1 MTPTSRKIADLTRT
15 AQALIRMAGNALNPR
30 ELHEYGF
37 AYKGIGRGTCG
48 SVRAQ
53 VLGAPLSRCAGRM
66 NTQRRMQ
73 NWNLELFR
81 LAWRLRIWR
90 ESLDFYEKF
99 GFKVIDG
106 GHLNEAFADSETEK
120 WRILQNESATIG
132 LFQGMF
138 DVNIL
143 TFNPKDLRP
152 IQASLKEQSVEFD
165 YEADMTTSGPCSA
178 SLKDP
183 DGNII
188 LLDQHY

>member
-1 MTPTSRKIADLTRT
+1 MELGTFSVSLTVKDMER
-15 AQALIRMAGNALNPR
+15 
-30 ELHEYGF
+30 
-37 AYKGIGRGTCG
+37 
-48 SVRAQ
+48 
-53 VLGAPLSRCAGRM
+53 
-66 NTQRRMQ
+66 
-73 NWNLELFR
+73 
-81 LAWRLRIWR
+81 
-90 ESLDFYEKF
+90 SLDFYEKF

-106 GHLNEAFADSETEK
+106 GHQNEAFADSETEK

-165 YEADMTTSGPCSA
+165 CEADMTTSGPCSA

>member
-1 MTPTSRKIADLTRT
+1 M
-15 AQALIRMAGNALNPR
+15 
-30 ELHEYGF
+30 EL
-37 AYKGIGRGTCG
+37 GTF
-48 SVRAQ
+48 SV
-53 VLGAPLSRCAGRM
+53 S
-66 NTQRRMQ
+66 
-73 NWNLELFR
+73 
-81 LAWRLRIWR
+81 LAVKDM
-90 ESLDFYEKF
+90 EKSLDFYEKF

-138 DVNIL
+138 DMNIL
-143 TFNPKDLRP
+143 TFNPKDLRT
-152 IQASLKEQSVEFD
+152 IQANLKEHNLEFD

>member
-1 MTPTSRKIADLTRT
+1 MELGTFSVSLTVKDMER
-15 AQALIRMAGNALNPR
+15 
-30 ELHEYGF
+30 
-37 AYKGIGRGTCG
+37 
-48 SVRAQ
+48 
-53 VLGAPLSRCAGRM
+53 
-66 NTQRRMQ
+66 
-73 NWNLELFR
+73 
-81 LAWRLRIWR
+81 
-90 ESLDFYEKF
+90 SLDFYEKF

-120 WRILQNESATIG
+120 WRILQNEGATIG

-143 TFNPKDLRP
+143 TFNPQDLRP